1 MSRGRGAAALAA
13 AAIGLVYLW
22 FPNLYPAFLSPNEL
36 SRALLTRALV
46 EEQSFRLDAGVAR
59 TGEFSDLARFGGH
72 YYSDKAPGV
81 SLAAAPVWAAWR
93 RLAGPAGA
101 DDDARAIRAGRLAV
115 VTLPA
120 LLFLAWLARRWSAAA
135 GGFGLLMALGLGLGS
150 AFFAQALALTGHV
163 PAAMLLF
170 LAAWCVAAPEA
181 GAEARAGRWAAAGL
195 LGGAAV
201 LVDYTSALFVGILG
215 VVLVVE
221 ALSVPAAGRR
231 AGVRSVLAFAGAAA
245 LPLGVL
251 LLYHAV
257 CFGGPFE
264 LAYEHMAQTAD
275 RLHRGSGFFG
285 LGAPRPEALW
295 GLTFG
300 ALRGLFTHS
309 PFLLL
314 AAPAVVHLR
323 RAGRWRRWHT
333 LLAAGSLGFFA
344 VNACLIDW
352 QGGWSLGPRYLVP
365 LYPFLLE
372 LIVDGYRAAGSERAR
387 AFYRLFGAAA
397 VTWAVLLH
405 LLAVATWSLPP
416 HWSVFR
422 FPALELS
429 WHLLRHGALAPNF
442 GLSLGLPGW
451 VSLLPVLLVVLAAL
465 AVALPRPRGAGLTAA
480 ALGGA
485 LLVVAALGAEAGW
498 SARNNQAAR
507 EIAAYMGYAP
517 RP

>member
-1 MSRGRGAAALAA
+1 VSRGRGATALAV

-46 EEQSFRLDAGVAR
+46 EERSVRLDAGVAR

-81 SLAAAPVWAAWR
+81 SFAAAPAWAAWR
-93 RLAGPAGA
+93 RLAGPVRP

-120 LLFLAWLARRWSAAA
+120 LLFLAWLARRWRAAA

-150 AFFAQALALTGHV
+150 TFFAQALALTGHV
-163 PAAMLLF
+163 PSAMLLL
-170 LAAWCVAAPEA
+170 LAAWCAAAPEPE
-181 GAEARAGRWAAAGL
+181 AEARAGRWAAAGL
-195 LGGAAV
+195 LGGTAV
-201 LVDYTSALFVGILG
+201 LVDYTAALFVGILAA
-215 VVLVVE
+215 VLAVE
-221 ALSVPAAGRR
+221 ALSPSPGGRR
-231 AGVRSVLAFAGAAA
+231 AGLRSVLAFAGAAA

-251 LLYHAV
+251 LVYHTV

-264 LAYEHMAQTAD
+264 LAYEHMAQPAD

-285 LGAPRPEALW
+285 LGAPRPEALY
-295 GLTFG
+295 GLTVG
-300 ALRGLFTHS
+300 TLRGLFVHS

-333 LLAAGSLGFFA
+333 LLAAGALGYFA
-344 VNACLIDW
+344 ANACLIDW
-352 QGGWSLGPRYLVP
+352 EGGWSLGPRYLVP
-365 LYPFLLE
+365 IYPFLIE
-372 LIVDGYRAAGSERAR
+372 LIVEGYRAAGSERAR
-387 AFYRLFGAAA
+387 SFYRLFGAAA
-397 VTWAVLLH
+397 VAWAVLLH

-416 HWSVFR
+416 HWRVFR

-429 WHLLRHGALAPNF
+429 WHLLRHGALAPNL
-442 GLSLGLPGW
+442 GLAMGLPGW

-465 AVALPRPRGAGLTAA
+465 AVALPPPRRAGLAA
-480 ALGGA
+480 AAVGGA
-485 LLVVAALGAEAGW
+485 LLVVAALAAEAGW
-498 SARNNQAAR
+498 GPRQHQAAR

-517 RP
+517 KR

>member
-36 SRALLTRALV
+36 SRALLTRAIV
-46 EEQSFRLDAGVAR
+46 EERSLRLDAGVAR

-81 SLAAAPVWAAWR
+81 SFAAAPAWAAWR
-93 RLAGPAGA
+93 WLAGPAGA

-120 LLFLAWLARRWSAAA
+120 LLFLAWLARRWRAAA
-135 GGFGLLMALGLGLGS
+135 GGFGLLMVLGLGLGS

-163 PAAMLLF
+163 PAAVLLF
-170 LAAWCVAAPEA
+170 LAAWCVAAPE
-181 GAEARAGRWAAAGL
+181 GEARSRAGRWAAAGL

-201 LVDYTSALFVGILG
+201 LVDYTSALFVGILA
-215 VVLVVE
+215 VVLVMQ
-221 ALSVPAAGRR
+221 ALAVPSAERG

-251 LLYHAV
+251 LAYHAV

-264 LAYEHMAQTAD
+264 LAYEHMAQPAD
-275 RLHRGSGFFG
+275 RLHRGTGFFG

-295 GLTFG
+295 DLTFG
-300 ALRGLFTHS
+300 TLRGLFVHS

-314 AAPAVVHLR
+314 AVPAAVHLR
-323 RAGRWRRWHT
+323 RAGRWGRWHM
-333 LLAAGSLGFFA
+333 LLAAGAVGFFA
-344 VNACLIDW
+344 ANACLIDW

-365 LYPFLLE
+365 AYPFLVE
-372 LIVDGYRAAGSERAR
+372 LIVEGYRAAGSERAR
-387 AFYRLFGAAA
+387 GFYRLFGATA
-397 VTWAVLLH
+397 VTWAILLH
-405 LLAVATWSLPP
+405 LLSVATWSLPP

-429 WHLLRHGALAPNF
+429 WHLLRHGALAPNL
-442 GLSLGLPGW
+442 GVALGLPGSL
-451 VSLLPVLLVVLAAL
+451 SLLPVLLVVLAAL
-465 AVALPRPRGAGLTAA
+465 AVALPRPRRAGLAA
-480 ALGGA
+480 ATLGAA
-485 LLVVAALGAEAGW
+485 LLVVTALAAEARWGP
-498 SARNNQAAR
+498 RQHQAAR
-507 EIAAYMGYAP
+507 EIAGYMGYTP
-517 RP
+517 KH

>member
-1 MSRGRGAAALAA
+1 
-13 AAIGLVYLW
+13 
-22 FPNLYPAFLSPNEL
+22 
-36 SRALLTRALV
+36 
-46 EEQSFRLDAGVAR
+46 
-59 TGEFSDLARFGGH
+59 
-72 YYSDKAPGV
+72 
-81 SLAAAPVWAAWR
+81 
-93 RLAGPAGA
+93 
-101 DDDARAIRAGRLAV
+101 V

-135 GGFGLLMALGLGLGS
+135 GSFGLLMALGLGLGS

-195 LGGAAV
+195 LGGTAV
-201 LVDYTSALFVGILG
+201 LVDYTAALFVGILG

-221 ALSVPAAGRR
+221 ALSVPSAGRR
-231 AGVRSVLAFAGAAA
+231 AGLRSVLAFAGAAA

-264 LAYEHMAQTAD
+264 LAYEHMAQPAD

-300 ALRGLFTHS
+300 AVRGLFVHS

-333 LLAAGSLGFFA
+333 LLAAGALGFFA
-344 VNACLIDW
+344 ANACLIDW

-365 LYPFLLE
+365 LYPLLLE
-372 LIVDGYRAAGSERAR
+372 LIVEGYRAAGSERAR
-387 AFYRLFGAAA
+387 GFCRLFGAAA
-397 VTWAVLLH
+397 VTWALLLH

-416 HWSVFR
+416 HWSLFR

-429 WHLLRHGALAPNF
+429 WHLLRHGALAPNL
-442 GLSLGLPGW
+442 GLALGLPGW
-451 VSLLPVLLVVLAAL
+451 LSLLPVMFVALAAL
-465 AVALPRPRGAGLTAA
+465 AVARPRPRRAGLTAA

-485 LLVVAALGAEAGW
+485 LVVVAALAAEARW
-498 SARNNQAAR
+498 DARKHQAAR

-517 RP
+517 KP